1 MKMEQAVLQEKRYY
15 KLDGLRGV
23 ILLSMI
29 GYHLM
34 WDLVYLYRVECSW
47 YQGIWGYVWQQSI
60 CWSFILLSGFCWS
73 FGKKKWKRGLEVL
86 TAGAVITIVS
96 IVVMPQQ
103 KVVFGVLTCIGSC
116 MLLMIPMEKL
126 LTHVSSKLGLLGS
139 GMLFLFMRNVNRG
152 FLGFETFQIYK
163 IPKGIYRNIFTTYIG
178 FPSPDFFS
186 TDYFSIIPWVFLFVC
201 GYFLRRCMTDNQMSI
216 WEKGYCRML
225 EFFGRYSLPIYMVH
239 QPILY
244 GILTLMFT

>member
-1 MKMEQAVLQEKRYY
+1 MKMEQAVLLKKRYD

-34 WDLVYLYRVECSW
+34 WDIIYLFGVECSW
-47 YQGIWGYVWQQSI
+47 YGGILGYAWQQSI

-86 TAGAVITIVS
+86 AAGVVITIVT
-96 IVVMPQQ
+96 IVVMPEER
-103 KVVFGVLTCIGSC
+103 VVFGVLTCIGSC

-126 LTHVSSKLGLLGS
+126 LTYVSPKHGLLGS
-139 GMLFLFMRNVNRG
+139 GILFLLMRNVNSG
-152 FLGFETFQIYK
+152 FLGFESFQLYK
-163 IPKGIYRNIFTTYIG
+163 IPKGLYRNIFTTYIG
-178 FPSPDFFS
+178 FPFPEFFS
-186 TDYFSIIPWVFLFVC
+186 TDYFSVIPWVFLFVC
-201 GYFLRRCMTDNQMSI
+201 GYFLRRCITDEQMSVL
-216 WEKGYCRML
+216 ERGYCRIL
-225 EFFGRYSLPIYMVH
+225 EFLGRYSLPIYMVH

-244 GILTLMFT
+244 GILTLVFT